1 MARERAPRARKWLQW
16 ASALLLIV
24 AGCAQPPGSAQI
36 AASAPP
42 LPAGQARV
50 WFTAPWSHP
59 RPQPG
64 PYRNDRYVGGVANGS
79 AFYRDVPP
87 GHYHVSPVSYNRDFN
102 QDRDID
108 LAPGEQLYVKIVSS
122 QSWDGAC
129 KNRVRDTCYAWLIH
143 RRPRGSKWPA
153 PGAASDGPKSALQSP
168 VARLT
173 NGRPDPRGL
182 LTEK

>member
-50 WFTAPWSHP
+50 WFY
-59 RPQPG
+59 RPLEPSESLNLALIDM
-64 PYRNDRYVGGVANGS
+64 NDRYVGGVANGS

-102 QDRDID
+102 PDRDID
-108 LAPGEQLYVKIVSS
+108 LAPGQQLYVKIVSS

-129 KNRVRDTCYAWLIH
+129 KNCVRDTFYAWLI
-143 RRPRGSKWPA
+143 PPE
-153 PGAASDGPKSALQSP
+153 AAR
-168 VARLT
+168 VEMARA
-173 NGRPDPRGL
+173 RSSI
-182 LTEK
+182 

>member
-50 WFTAPWSHP
+50 WFY
-59 RPQPG
+59 RPLEPSESLNLALIDM
-64 PYRNDRYVGGVANGS
+64 NDRYVGGVANGS

-108 LAPGEQLYVKIVSS
+108 LAPGQQLYVKIVSS

-129 KNRVRDTCYAWLIH
+129 KNCVRDTFYAWLI
-143 RRPRGSKWPA
+143 PPET
-153 PGAASDGPKSALQSP
+153 
-168 VARLT
+168 ARVEMA
-173 NGRPDPRGL
+173 RARSSI
-182 LTEK
+182 